1 MLSEM
6 FSGMRRYKR
15 VARFVDRKKMKQ
27 TVKAT
32 RIGRQS
38 ISFTGDFPEAGDWTP
53 VETFGC
59 RRSYM
64 QPAREQGLERVI
76 GTEDVGRLSIFSEHG
91 VRLGAAVAMLV
102 VLAAVLGGAWVM
114 AHADNAGVAKRL
126 AQQETRMQTLETQT
140 TTLRSEIASR
150 SSGVNV
156 RQEAVR
162 IAEEERLRA
171 IEEEKARKEA
181 EQQAAIEAEERKL
194 KTKIRHVLGR
204 IRRALIRFL
213 ESL

>member
-1 MLSEM
+1 MDARREAYTMLSEM

-102 VLAAVLGGAWVM
+102 VMAAVLGGAWVM

-162 IAEEERLRA
+162 IGLRNSRGTQSA
-171 IEEEKARKEA
+171 YVDVPD
-181 EQQAAIEAEERKL
+181 AATIDPANFGLQRD
-194 KTKIRHVLGR
+194 TASVFGQ
-204 IRRALIRFL
+204 
-213 ESL
+213 

>member
-64 QPAREQGLERVI
+64 QPAREQGLERAI

-162 IAEEERLRA
+162 IGLRNSRGTQSA
-171 IEEEKARKEA
+171 YVDVPD
-181 EQQAAIEAEERKL
+181 AATIDPANFGLQRD
-194 KTKIRHVLGR
+194 TASVFGQ
-204 IRRALIRFL
+204 
-213 ESL
+213 

>member
-38 ISFTGDFPEAGDWTP
+38 ISFTGDFPVAGDWTP

-64 QPAREQGLERVI
+64 QPAREKGMERAI

-126 AQQETRMQTLETQT
+126 AQQETRMQTLEMQT

-162 IAEEERLRA
+162 IGLRNSSGA
-171 IEEEKARKEA
+171 QSAYVDGPD
-181 EQQAAIEAEERKL
+181 AATIDPANFGLQRD
-194 KTKIRHVLGR
+194 TASVFGQ
-204 IRRALIRFL
+204 
-213 ESL
+213 